1 MNVRILPGR
10 VRLRTPA
17 LRRAANAAELRK
29 ALLTQA
35 GVQDVQVNARVGSL
49 LVHYDPQLLSEET
62 LRTLLEQH
70 FPGALTRAASS
81 AAGSRSG
88 ALPTVR
94 LSADQRRTLAY
105 AMLTSLGTSLLSLL
119 VHSKKAHVLA
129 GLLFLGG
136 LGVHLS
142 DKRRFLMP

>member
-17 LRRAANAAELRK
+17 LRRAANAAELCK
-29 ALLTQA
+29 ALLAQA

-49 LVHYDPQLLSEET
+49 LIHYDPQLFSEEA
-62 LRTLLEQH
+62 LRTLLEH
-70 FPGALTRAASS
+70 HIPGALTSTAPNAS
-81 AAGSRSG
+81 GSRSG
-88 ALPTVR
+88 ALPTWR
-94 LSADQRRTLAY
+94 LSADQRRALAY
-105 AMLTSLGTSLLSLL
+105 AMLASLGTSLLSLL
-119 VHSKKAHVLA
+119 VHSKKAHVFA

-136 LGVHLS
+136 LGVPLS